1 MANIQIGKYKR
12 PGIFIEEFDQSVN
25 SSPTVDGI
33 TNLVIGTSKK
43 GPVNTPVRLT
53 NINDLESVFGQIDR
67 GMERKGSF
75 FHRTISKMLETSP
88 VFALNLLSTNDE
100 LDTIKFKTLSASAG
114 TNNDVLKEG
123 PYRRV
128 FDTTGFWRRDTE
140 SFLNL
145 TDDNQRAFS
154 LTNLSDKTVT
164 AFVFKSRLSGFDRT
178 LLEWY
183 GSEDRIPPYVSSK
196 DYAADYL
203 VDVVLVSGDWSDYQS
218 LAVDNRWSSYFNNN
232 GLIKERVRDF
242 ANDRNINLLEYYEG
256 LSLIPF
262 FRDTNG
268 NNIFIET
275 IINRDTDRTG
285 LFCAFNNDAVEVD
298 SYNGLIDL
306 LGNTTTDEDVESI
319 DFLSYNETLKEE
331 IEFIQTPLDLPGN
344 VTAIMGGVTNYTG
357 QASHAFTDTDVSP
370 APLVEGNIENGNNRT
385 AYFAEGSTFGLTR
398 TDFVITASNIELTYE
413 AIEGAFVVIGDRK
426 IDITDGSYTLILD
439 ASQYP
444 EATSGPVS
452 YSSVATV
459 NTKGEIALKNSD
471 DENNMP
477 VAITELALGK
487 IEIVIDGIEFDISS
501 NIQDITVDVAGFVD
515 LVIGVDYSVSYT
527 ENGKF
532 EIEFLDTATTVSLSN
547 YQQSRRFKMFN
558 RLVSVIDNVNK
569 DKVLMSLGSTGFN
582 VSLGNVT
589 IEDIITSTSQ
599 NKKFTLN
606 TPLTEVELVDVLA
619 GYLVFYTVDNEF
631 ILGSEGAKTK
641 GEVASNEE
649 GVIGKYSDFYDAF
662 NDGVINTRDSFD
674 QVGVENGVF
683 MKMYLEANGDMIFES
698 TGKDM
703 LATEAIDGDNLTKS
717 ITVKSKLGNLK
728 QTLELEDDVN
738 YIETPNKVLI
748 DGSRYTEVRIGDFLK
763 STKTPRELTRIISKR
778 RYNTTTNLVE
788 LTCDSEILKEDFNGD
803 RQTTRF
809 VSVDNYANTYKG
821 LVFEGFK
828 VKESSLPDGTEETQ
842 NRILNLVAKGTPLF
856 KAVTNKEAIDF
867 RYLIDSFGL
876 GLVEN
881 SKSQLVDICGDRL
894 DAFGFINMPSLRQFK
909 KSPNF
914 TDLEGVLSVE
924 FLADG
929 GNKESLNPVG
939 YSFPQ
944 GVGDTSVGYFTPYVT
959 VNDNGRPLEMPPASY
974 VATTY
979 MRKHISNITSI
990 TPWTIAA
997 GVTNGRITNIT
1008 GLEMDFTKEDIE
1020 FLNQAQINPI
1030 VFKRNRGYII
1040 ETENTAQTL
1049 FNSALSFIHV
1059 REVLI
1064 ELERELSNM
1073 LLDYQWKYNTPDVR
1087 AEIKLRADVICET
1100 YVSKNGLFNFFNKMD
1115 DENNTPEIIDNQ
1127 IGVLDTFVEPI
1138 RAMGII
1144 VNNITILRTGA
1155 ISAGGFI
1162 NR

>member
-398 TDFVITASNIELTYE
+398 TDFAITASNIELTYE
-413 AIEGAFVVIGDRK
+413 ADSAFVVIGDRK

-444 EATSGPVS
+444 EAT
-452 YSSVATV
+452 
-459 NTKGEIALKNSD
+459 K
-471 DENNMP
+471 
-477 VAITELALGK
+477 
-487 IEIVIDGIEFDISS
+487 
-501 NIQDITVDVAGFVD
+501 
-515 LVIGVDYSVSYT
+515 
-527 ENGKF
+527 
-532 EIEFLDTATTVSLSN
+532 
-547 YQQSRRFKMFN
+547 
-558 RLVSVIDNVNK
+558 
-569 DKVLMSLGSTGFN
+569 
-582 VSLGNVT
+582 
-589 IEDIITSTSQ
+589 
-599 NKKFTLN
+599 
-606 TPLTEVELVDVLA
+606 LT
-619 GYLVFYTVDNEF
+619 Y
-631 ILGSEGAKTK
+631 
-641 GEVASNEE
+641 
-649 GVIGKYSDFYDAF
+649 
-662 NDGVINTRDSFD
+662 
-674 QVGVENGVF
+674 
-683 MKMYLEANGDMIFES
+683 
-698 TGKDM
+698 
-703 LATEAIDGDNLTKS
+703 
-717 ITVKSKLGNLK
+717 
-728 QTLELEDDVN
+728 
-738 YIETPNKVLI
+738 
-748 DGSRYTEVRIGDFLK
+748 
-763 STKTPRELTRIISKR
+763 
-778 RYNTTTNLVE
+778 
-788 LTCDSEILKEDFNGD
+788 
-803 RQTTRF
+803 
-809 VSVDNYANTYKG
+809 
-821 LVFEGFK
+821 
-828 VKESSLPDGTEETQ
+828 
-842 NRILNLVAKGTPLF
+842 
-856 KAVTNKEAIDF
+856 
-867 RYLIDSFGL
+867 
-876 GLVEN
+876 
-881 SKSQLVDICGDRL
+881 
-894 DAFGFINMPSLRQFK
+894 
-909 KSPNF
+909 
-914 TDLEGVLSVE
+914 
-924 FLADG
+924 
-929 GNKESLNPVG
+929 
-939 YSFPQ
+939 
-944 GVGDTSVGYFTPYVT
+944 
-959 VNDNGRPLEMPPASY
+959 
-974 VATTY
+974 
-979 MRKHISNITSI
+979 
-990 TPWTIAA
+990 
-997 GVTNGRITNIT
+997 
-1008 GLEMDFTKEDIE
+1008 
-1020 FLNQAQINPI
+1020 
-1030 VFKRNRGYII
+1030 
-1040 ETENTAQTL
+1040 
-1049 FNSALSFIHV
+1049 
-1059 REVLI
+1059 
-1064 ELERELSNM
+1064 
-1073 LLDYQWKYNTPDVR
+1073 
-1087 AEIKLRADVICET
+1087 
-1100 YVSKNGLFNFFNKMD
+1100 
-1115 DENNTPEIIDNQ
+1115 
-1127 IGVLDTFVEPI
+1127 
-1138 RAMGII
+1138 
-1144 VNNITILRTGA
+1144 
-1155 ISAGGFI
+1155 
-1162 NR
+1162 